1 MSPHMTLQKLAL
13 PRTCAL
19 AASQHGVEPRF
30 CSPVTLSKPSLSAF
44 LPQFPPRDQH
54 SHLSELKVRCSSMAL
69 RLLRQV
75 KNMKK
80 KSQDVEQGRLRAEA
94 TPSEVGLCGRGV
106 ARGSRLSAVPLPP

>member
-1 MSPHMTLQKLAL
+1 
-13 PRTCAL
+13 
-19 AASQHGVEPRF
+19 
-30 CSPVTLSKPSLSAF
+30 
-44 LPQFPPRDQH
+44 
-54 SHLSELKVRCSSMAL
+54 MAL

-75 KNMKK
+75 KNIKK